1 MNKTTVKS
9 SLVPEGNRM
18 PYFLVTALFF
28 LWGMPNAFND
38 ILIKQF
44 KKSFELNTFQAG
56 LIQSA
61 FYMGYFLL
69 ALPAAL
75 IMKRFSYKVG
85 LVIGLLMFG
94 GGCWLFLPAASQA
107 TYEMFLIALFVI
119 ASGLAFLETG
129 ANSYV
134 TVLGDPNLSE
144 RRLNFSQAFNPLGV
158 IVALLIG
165 TIFIFSGIELTGA
178 DIQEMQAKGA
188 YQDYL
193 DMERMRVVM
202 PYVVLGSVVII
213 WAMLILFTKFPIIP
227 TERDHESGGSLK
239 ELFKHRHFKLG
250 IVAQFF
256 CVGAQVGIW
265 SYFIQYAQ
273 DYTRQPEKVAGFFLT
288 GTLVAFAVGRFSATY
303 FMRFIS
309 AGRIMGL
316 YATVNVVLVF
326 IAVVIP
332 GWVGFVSLFLTS
344 FFMSLMFPT
353 IFALAVKGL
362 GPNTKLGGSFI
373 IMAII
378 GGAVFPPLMGF
389 IHVKTGSMSLSFVI
403 PLLSYIYIIYY
414 SYKGSVPIIF
424 DKQGRSVSM

>member
-1 MNKTTVKS
+1 MNDITTKS
-9 SLVPEGNRM
+9 PLVPIDNRV
-18 PYFLVTALFF
+18 PFFLVTALFF

-75 IMKRFSYKVG
+75 IMKKFSYKIG
-85 LVIGLLMFG
+85 LVIGLLLFG
-94 GGCWLFLPAASQA
+94 TGCWLFYPAATQA

-134 TVLGDPNLSE
+134 TVLGNPDQSE

-158 IVALLIG
+158 IIALLIG

-178 DIQEMQAKGA
+178 EVTALQAKGEYQA
-188 YQDYL
+188 YL
-193 DMERMRVVM
+193 EMERMRVVM
-202 PYVVLGSVVII
+202 PYMALGSVVIL
-213 WAMLILFTKFPIIP
+213 WAVLILFTKFPSIP
-227 TERDHESGGSLK
+227 TEKNQEHNGSLK
-239 ELFKHRHFKLG
+239 ELFTHRHFKLG
-250 IVAQFF
+250 VVAQFF

-273 DYTRQPEKVAGFFLT
+273 DYTGQPEKMAGFFLT
-288 GTLVAFAVGRFSATY
+288 GTLVAFAIGRFSATY
-303 FMRFIS
+303 FMRYIS
-309 AGRIMGL
+309 PGRIMGL
-316 YATVNVVLVF
+316 YATINVVLVS
-326 IAVVIP
+326 IAVVVP
-332 GWVGFVSLFLTS
+332 GWVGFISLFLTS

-353 IFALAVKGL
+353 IFALGVKGL

-378 GGAVFPPLMGF
+378 GGAIFPPLMGL
-389 IHVKTGSMSLSFVI
+389 IQVETGSTALSFTI
-403 PLLSYIYIIYY
+403 PILSYLFIIYY
-414 SYKGSVPIIF
+414 SYRGSVPTE
-424 DKQGRSVSM
+424 SH